1 VETARIDYDRFKELY
16 FQNPQFGFHLLH
28 LIVARLQE
36 GRESGRAAALS

>member
-1 VETARIDYDRFKELY
+1 LY

-36 GRESGRAAALS
+36 SREPGRAAALS